1 MIAIVW
7 QFDVRSGRNAEFE
20 EFYGANGAWSSMNR
34 HSRSYLGSSFLRDQT
49 VSSRYLMVEYWSEMV
64 IYERHMISQQ
74 QKIAELEALRDAL
87 VASMEPLG
95 VFTALDVPDRTG
107 PTWSQR
113 R

>member
-64 IYERHMISQQ
+64 IYERHLISQQ